1 MPSLFKPD
9 TSDIALKK
17 SAFQGYIAIFRTLY
31 YILEQPAKLENKQLN
46 IRNFKVKSPRM
57 VRKMK
62 LLLDEMYAG
71 LKEYF
76 ETLGY
81 EVLTAQEAGLRSA
94 KDKDIVEY
102 AGKNGLILVTQD
114 QKPAELAELTGVK
127 YVLISNALIAKIA
140 DKKIKEK
147 YMQ

>member
-1 MPSLFKPD
+1 
-9 TSDIALKK
+9 
-17 SAFQGYIAIFRTLY
+17 
-31 YILEQPAKLENKQLN
+31 
-46 IRNFKVKSPRM
+46 
-57 VRKMK
+57 MK

-81 EVLTAQEAGLRSA
+81 EVLTAQEAGLKAA

-102 AGKNGLILVTQD
+102 AGKHNLLIVTQY

-127 YVLISNALIAKIA
+127 YVLISSALIAKIA
-140 DKKIKEK
+140 DEKIKEK
-147 YMQ
+147 YKQ